1 MKLEFA
7 QTREKIQEIKDN
19 FPILLTRSLDEA
31 KSWIRKKARGSERY
45 GLLTSS
51 GSSRLKSLGIHVEYN
66 IDPCNWFLNSPMD
79 VRSSN
84 YLEDAGTEFD
94 VQGLELDWSIVV
106 WDGNLTR
113 TQNVWKY
120 RRFRVTRWENIND
133 TTRQHYLL
141 NAYRVLLTRARQG
154 MAIVVPKGDSEDNTR
169 PNHDYDPTWEYINKL
184 F

>member
-1 MKLEFA
+1 MESEFA

-94 VQGLELDWSIVV
+94 V
-106 WDGNLTR
+106 
-113 TQNVWKY
+113 
-120 RRFRVTRWENIND
+120 
-133 TTRQHYLL
+133 
-141 NAYRVLLTRARQG
+141 
-154 MAIVVPKGDSEDNTR
+154 
-169 PNHDYDPTWEYINKL
+169 
-184 F
+184 